1 MFKDK
6 NKIIKS
12 IEKINK
18 LEEGLALFEEGD
30 EEYLSVLVKI
40 QGLYYEI
47 ADTALECFKEMITKI
62 RKTGQ
67 KRIGKRIDQLPY
79 TIKENIA
86 DQVNELKGSFLDES
100 KY

>member
-1 MFKDK
+1 MLKNK

-18 LEEGLALFEEGD
+18 LEEGLSLFEEGD

-40 QGLYYEI
+40 QGLYDEI
-47 ADTALECFKEMITKI
+47 ADTALECFKEMTTKI

-67 KRIGKRIDQLPY
+67 KRIVKGIGQLPHA
-79 TIKENIA
+79 IKESIA
-86 DQVNELKGSFLDES
+86 DQVNDIKGGLF
-100 KY
+100 

>member
-1 MFKDK
+1 MLKDK

-18 LEEGLALFEEGD
+18 LEEGLSLFEEGD

-40 QGLYYEI
+40 QGLYDEI
-47 ADTALECFKEMITKI
+47 ADTALECFKEMTTKV

-67 KRIGKRIDQLPY
+67 KRIVKGIDELPH
-79 TIKENIA
+79 TIKNNVT
-86 DQVNELKGSFLDES
+86 DQMNEIKRELF
-100 KY
+100 

>member
-1 MFKDK
+1 MLKDK

-30 EEYLSVLVKI
+30 EEYLSVLEKI
-40 QGLYYEI
+40 QALYDEI
-47 ADTALECFKEMITKI
+47 ADIALECFKDMTTKI

-67 KRIGKRIDQLPY
+67 KRIEKGIDQLSH
-79 TIKENIA
+79 TIKESI
-86 DQVNELKGSFLDES
+86 NEQLNEIKGGEYLP
-100 KY
+100 

>member
-12 IEKINK
+12 IERINK

-40 QGLYYEI
+40 QGLYDEI
-47 ADTALECFKEMITKI
+47 ADNALECFKDMTTKI
-62 RKTGQ
+62 RNTGQ
-67 KRIGKRIDQLPY
+67 KRIGKGFDQLPH
-79 TIKENIA
+79 TIRESIA
-86 DQVNELKGSFLDES
+86 DQVNDIKGELFE
-100 KY
+100 

>member
-1 MFKDK
+1 MLKDK

-40 QGLYYEI
+40 QGLYDEI
-47 ADTALECFKEMITKI
+47 ADNALECFKDMTTKI
-62 RKTGQ
+62 RNTGQ
-67 KRIGKRIDQLPY
+67 KRIGKGIDQLPH
-79 TIKENIA
+79 TIR
-86 DQVNELKGSFLDES
+86 
-100 KY
+100 

>member
-18 LEEGLALFEEGD
+18 LEEGLSLFEEGD

-40 QGLYYEI
+40 QGLYDEI
-47 ADTALECFKEMITKI
+47 SDIALECFKEVTTKI

-67 KRIGKRIDQLPY
+67 KRIVKGIDQLPH
-79 TIKENIA
+79 TIRNSIS
-86 DQVNELKGSFLDES
+86 DQMTKLKGRCSES
-100 KY
+100 NN

>member
-1 MFKDK
+1 MFKNK

-40 QGLYYEI
+40 QGLYDEI
-47 ADTALECFKEMITKI
+47 ADTALECFKEMTTKI

-67 KRIGKRIDQLPY
+67 NRIEKGIDQLPY
-79 TIKENIA
+79 TIGESVAGQI
-86 DQVNELKGSFLDES
+86 NEIKG
-100 KY
+100 YV

>member
-1 MFKDK
+1 MLKDK

-18 LEEGLALFEEGD
+18 LEKGLALFEDGD

-40 QGLYYEI
+40 QGLYDEI
-47 ADTALECFKEMITKI
+47 SDTALECFKEMTTKI

-67 KRIGKRIDQLPY
+67 KRIVKGIDQLPH
-79 TIKENIA
+79 TIRNNIS
-86 DQVNELKGSFLDES
+86 DQMNEIKREMF
-100 KY
+100 

>member
-18 LEEGLALFEEGD
+18 LEEGLSLFEEGD

-40 QGLYYEI
+40 QGLYDEI
-47 ADTALECFKEMITKI
+47 ADTALECFKDMTTKI
-62 RKTGQ
+62 RKTGR
-67 KRIGKRIDQLPY
+67 KRIGKGIDQLPH
-79 TIKENIA
+79 TIRNSIS
-86 DQVNELKGSFLDES
+86 DQMNEIKREMF
-100 KY
+100 

>member
-1 MFKDK
+1 MLKDK
-6 NKIIKS
+6 NKILKS

-18 LEEGLALFEEGD
+18 LEKGLALFEDGD

-40 QGLYYEI
+40 QGLYDEI
-47 ADTALECFKEMITKI
+47 SDTALECFKEMTTKI
-62 RKTGQ
+62 KKTGQ
-67 KRIGKRIDQLPY
+67 KRIVKGIDQLPH

>member
-1 MFKDK
+1 MFKEI

-18 LEEGLALFEEGD
+18 LEEGLSLFEEGD

-40 QGLYYEI
+40 QGLYDEI
-47 ADTALECFKEMITKI
+47 SDIALECFKEMTTKI

-67 KRIGKRIDQLPY
+67 KRIVKGIDQLPH
-79 TIKENIA
+79 TIRSSIS
-86 DQVNELKGSFLDES
+86 DQMNEIKREML
-100 KY
+100 

>member
-1 MFKDK
+1 MLKDK
-6 NKIIKS
+6 NKILKS

-40 QGLYYEI
+40 QGLYDEI
-47 ADTALECFKEMITKI
+47 ADTALECFKEMTTKI

-67 KRIGKRIDQLPY
+67 KRIEKRIDQLPH
-79 TIKENIA
+79 TIKESIA
-86 DQVNELKGSFLDES
+86 DQMNDLKGIIE
-100 KY
+100 

>member
-18 LEEGLALFEEGD
+18 LEEGLSLFEEGD

-40 QGLYYEI
+40 QGLYDEI
-47 ADTALECFKEMITKI
+47 SDTALECFKEMTTKI
-62 RKTGQ
+62 RNTGQ
-67 KRIGKRIDQLPY
+67 KRIVKGIDQLPH
-79 TIKENIA
+79 TIKESI
-86 DQVNELKGSFLDES
+86 NEQIDEIKGEPL
-100 KY
+100 

>member
-18 LEEGLALFEEGD
+18 LEEGLSLFEEGD

-40 QGLYYEI
+40 QRLYDEI
-47 ADTALECFKEMITKI
+47 SDTALECFKDMTTKI

-67 KRIGKRIDQLPY
+67 KRIGKGIDQLPH

>member
-18 LEEGLALFEEGD
+18 LEEGLSLFEECD

-40 QGLYYEI
+40 QGLYDEI
-47 ADTALECFKEMITKI
+47 ADTALECFKDMTTKI
-62 RKTGQ
+62 RKTGR
-67 KRIGKRIDQLPY
+67 KRIGKGIDQLPH
-79 TIKENIA
+79 TIRNSISDQMNTNI
-86 DQVNELKGSFLDES
+86 LFKL
-100 KY
+100 

>member
-1 MFKDK
+1 MLKDK

-18 LEEGLALFEEGD
+18 LEKGLALFEDGD

-40 QGLYYEI
+40 QGLYDEI
-47 ADTALECFKEMITKI
+47 SDTALECFKEMTTKI

-67 KRIGKRIDQLPY
+67 KRIVKGIDQLPH
-79 TIKENIA
+79 TIRNNIY
-86 DQVNELKGSFLDES
+86 DQMNEIKREMF
-100 KY
+100 